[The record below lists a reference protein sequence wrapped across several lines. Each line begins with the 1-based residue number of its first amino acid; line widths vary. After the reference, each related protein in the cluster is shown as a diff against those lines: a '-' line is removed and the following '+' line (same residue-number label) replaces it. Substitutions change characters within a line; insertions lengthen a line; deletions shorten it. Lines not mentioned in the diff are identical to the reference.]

1 MSILEKNIERDN
13 LIDGFFNKGYACD
26 LDEVYEAVIGTI
38 KDLEEAN
45 DNKIKQIDQLTN
57 NWQLLEEYIEVEKTR
72 FAKECSH
79 IYEDSLGKTKKVNE
93 DIFNELNNILDKMK
107 EIKGDKE

>member
-57 NWQLLEEYIEVEKTR
+57 NW
-72 FAKECSH
+72 
-79 IYEDSLGKTKKVNE
+79 
-93 DIFNELNNILDKMK
+93 NELEKWLKEYLEQESNDEIDYAVDDTICLILNKMK
-107 EIKGDKE
+107 ELKEGK